1 MPEKLKIAVIGGG
14 SSYTPE
20 LIEGIIDRLNV
31 LPVKE
36 IVLVD
41 IVDGE
46 KNLEIITKLAIRMVE
61 KSPAKLTVTSTFNL
75 NSALRNCSFVITQ
88 FRVGGLKARA
98 LDEKIP
104 LSLNM
109 IGQETTGAG
118 GFAKALR
125 TIPVVLDIAKRME
138 RICPEAWLINFTN
151 PAGILT
157 EAVLNNSNINCLG
170 LCNVPLNMERDLA
183 NRLFASG
190 DDLYCKFVGLNHL
203 SWIKQVFVKG
213 EDRTPAIFNKI
224 GKEKRGSI
232 VANISEIEGA
242 DKLIKS
248 LKLLPSPYLNY
259 YYFEKRML
267 KKEKQAIS
275 EGKGTRAE
283 QVMKIEKTL
292 FKIYSDPE
300 LAKKPV
306 QLSERGGSLYSEA
319 ALSLI
324 ESLYADSGKTH
335 VVNLLN
341 NGAIKDLPDNVV
353 VETNCVVSRSG
364 AKLVTS
370 ESLPLSIRGLVQSVK
385 AYEQL
390 TIQAAITK
398 SKEIAFVALLNNP
411 LVHDANNAQILLE
424 RFLEAHK
431 KYLSYLH

>member
-20 LIEGIIDRLNV
+20 LIEGIINRLNV

-41 IVDGE
+41 IVDGG
-46 KNLEIITKLAIRMVE
+46 KNLKIITKLAIRMAK
-61 KSPAKLTVTSTFNL
+61 KSLVKLTITSTFDL

-88 FRVGGLKARA
+88 FRVGRLKARA
-98 LDEKIP
+98 VDEKIP

-125 TIPVVLDIAKRME
+125 SIPVALDIAKRME
-138 RICPEAWLINFTN
+138 KICPEAWLINFAN

-157 EAVLNNSNINCLG
+157 EAILNNSNIKCLG

-183 NRLFASG
+183 NRLSVSG
-190 DDLYCKFVGLNHL
+190 EDLYCKFIGLNHL

-213 EDRTPAIFNKI
+213 EDRTSAIFSEIIK
-224 GKEKRGSI
+224 GKNGSV
-232 VANISEIEGA
+232 VANIPEIEGA
-242 DKLIKS
+242 NNLIKS

-259 YYFEKRML
+259 YYFESHMV
-267 KKEKQAIS
+267 KKEKQALL

-283 QVMKIEKTL
+283 EVMKIEKAL
-292 FKIYSDPE
+292 FKIYANPE

-324 ESLYADSGKTH
+324 ESLYTDSGKTH

-353 VETNCVVSRSG
+353 VETNCMVSRSG
-364 AKLVTS
+364 AKPMTS
-370 ESLPLSIRGLVQSVK
+370 ESLPLSIRGLVQGVK

-398 SKEIAFVALLNNP
+398 SKEVALIALINNP
-411 LVHDANNAQILLE
+411 LVHGANNAQILLE
-424 RFLEAHK
+424 RFIEAHQ